1 VTRSVA
7 FDPPADQC
15 HGPDKEAKTTRHLL
29 SCRESLCPIKPSTSS
44 VSMTS
49 VRHRPTYRRIRSIC
63 IRGRRTPIAASAVVA

>member
-44 VSMTS
+44 VSMT
-49 VRHRPTYRRIRSIC
+49 VRSPSSDVSPHPKYL